1 MKRSDGP
8 IGLFDS
14 GVGGLTVARAIARKL
29 PHERLLYFGDTA
41 HLPYGEKSPEAIRSY
56 ALGISKHLMAQG
68 AKAIVVA
75 CNSASAVAL
84 DVLKEE
90 LDIPVYNVIDPVVHY
105 LHRKHAKNIGIWGTR
120 ATVASGIYPRKLAE
134 VLPQSEV
141 RPMATPLL
149 VPVIEE
155 NLLRGDVTDA
165 VVQLYL
171 DDARMAGIEHLVLAC
186 THYPLIASQIAKQ
199 LEEKVHL
206 LRIPT
211 IVANSVA
218 KHLEEGGLLRSTPAD
233 APHHFAVSDYTD
245 SFAKIS
251 RIFFGKGIHLVEE
264 NIWAS

>member
-90 LDIPVYNVIDPVVHY
+90 LDIPVYNVIDPGGA
-105 LHRKHAKNIGIWGTR
+105 LPAPQTR
-120 ATVASGIYPRKLAE
+120 QEHWHLGDSGHGGFGHLS
-134 VLPQSEV
+134 SET
-141 RPMATPLL
+141 R
-149 VPVIEE
+149 
-155 NLLRGDVTDA
+155 
-165 VVQLYL
+165 
-171 DDARMAGIEHLVLAC
+171 
-186 THYPLIASQIAKQ
+186 
-199 LEEKVHL
+199 
-206 LRIPT
+206 
-211 IVANSVA
+211 
-218 KHLEEGGLLRSTPAD
+218 
-233 APHHFAVSDYTD
+233 
-245 SFAKIS
+245 
-251 RIFFGKGIHLVEE
+251 
-264 NIWAS
+264 

>member
-120 ATVASGIYPRKLAE
+120 G
-134 VLPQSEV
+134 
-141 RPMATPLL
+141 
-149 VPVIEE
+149 
-155 NLLRGDVTDA
+155 
-165 VVQLYL
+165 
-171 DDARMAGIEHLVLAC
+171 H
-186 THYPLIASQIAKQ
+186 
-199 LEEKVHL
+199 
-206 LRIPT
+206 
-211 IVANSVA
+211 
-218 KHLEEGGLLRSTPAD
+218 GGLR
-233 APHHFAVSDYTD
+233 
-245 SFAKIS
+245 
-251 RIFFGKGIHLVEE
+251 HLPTQ
-264 NIWAS
+264 IG